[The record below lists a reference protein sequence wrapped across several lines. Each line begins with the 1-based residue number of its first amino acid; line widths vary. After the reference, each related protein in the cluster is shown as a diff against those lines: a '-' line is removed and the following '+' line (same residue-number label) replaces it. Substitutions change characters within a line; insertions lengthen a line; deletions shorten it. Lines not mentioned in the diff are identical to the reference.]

1 MSRSTQRRLMI
12 ETLNLQSGS
21 FKMVLPYKWQGWLGY
36 VIFGF
41 VTLFGIAATIS
52 GLTKLPEDLTSGL
65 FCTAIGLLFLALCTP
80 GSHEKD
86 LHDIR
91 QQAIDPAE
99 LEAKAKESGLTVDN
113 WFLRQT
119 TYVPT
124 NDPNDWILPAPGP
137 ATWNTTDRYAEDSGG
152 QPIPEHPVRVGTPI
166 PATLSLYGIFGLS
179 AVLFFI
185 LGVGSVIQEVNDKD
199 SRLLAIGGVS
209 LVAVIWL
216 IFGWLRAK
224 MLNQMID
231 TPTSLVRSV
240 ALGHREL
247 VGQARPSHEGVLRVV
262 VDGNERMF
270 MENMVAYNWTYEQH
284 QERTVRTKEGTR
296 TERRWVTIRSDDG
309 GCPFILHDGT
319 GGIRVNG
326 QSFKRSNYGNYI
338 KRWDSAFAESLGKQ
352 FMASLVAGVL
362 GGWRVIDHRWTL
374 YGIKL
379 GNPVYIMGE
388 VKSRPRADIDAENL
402 DGTRQNSIIEV
413 WGNSDGVGQKV
424 TINRGTELSNIG
436 RSRSSVEMIA
446 LPMLLFLGA
455 LCLLALA

>member
-1 MSRSTQRRLMI
+1 MI

-21 FKMVLPYKWQGWLGY
+21 FKIALPYKWYGWLGY
-36 VIFGF
+36 VIFGLI
-41 VTLFGIAATIS
+41 TLFGIAVAIS
-52 GLTKLPEDLTSGL
+52 GLNELTEDLTFGL
-65 FCTAIGLLFLALCTP
+65 FCTGIGLLCLALCTP

-99 LEAKAKESGLTVDN
+99 LEAKAKESGLTVDS
-113 WFLRQT
+113 WFLQQT

-152 QPIPEHPVRVGTPI
+152 QPIPEHPVRVGTPV

-185 LGVGSVIQEVNDKD
+185 LGIGSAIGEVDNPD
-199 SRLLAIGGVS
+199 SRLLAIGVVS
-209 LVAVIWL
+209 LVAIIWL
-216 IFGWLRAK
+216 ILGWLRAK

-240 ALGHREL
+240 ALGHHEL
-247 VGQARPSHEGVLRVV
+247 VGQVRPSHEGVLRVV
-262 VDGNERMF
+262 VDGNQRMF

-296 TERRWVTIRSDDG
+296 TERRWVTIRSDSG

-326 QSFKRSNYGNYI
+326 QSFKRSDYGNYI
-338 KRWDSAFAESLGKQ
+338 KRWDGAFAESLGQQ
-352 FMASLVAGVL
+352 FMSSLIAGAL

-379 GNPVYIMGE
+379 GNPVYLMGE
-388 VKSRPRADIDAENL
+388 IKSRPNQEIEAEGL
-402 DGTRQNSIIEV
+402 DKTMQNTLIEV
-413 WGNSDGVGQKV
+413 WGNEDGVGQKV
-424 TINRGTELSNIG
+424 TLNRGTELSNIG
-436 RSRSSVEMIA
+436 RSRSTVEMIS

-455 LCLLALA
+455 ICMLALT

>member
-1 MSRSTQRRLMI
+1 MI
-12 ETLNLQSGS
+12 EALNLQSGS
-21 FKMVLPYKWQGWLGY
+21 FKMVLPYRWHGWLAY
-36 VIFGF
+36 VIFGIIA
-41 VTLFGIAATIS
+41 LFGIAVVMS
-52 GLTKLPEDLTSGL
+52 GLSGITEDLVSGFL
-65 FCTAIGLLFLALCTP
+65 ITGLGLLGLAIFTP

-99 LEAKAKESGLTVDN
+99 LEAKAQQSGLTIDS

-137 ATWNTTDRYAEDSGG
+137 ASWNTDDRYAADADG
-152 QPIPEHPVRVGTPI
+152 QPIPEHPVRVGTPV
-166 PATLSLYGIFGLS
+166 PASFSLYGIFGTS
-179 AVLFFI
+179 AVLCFI
-185 LGVGSVIQEVNDKD
+185 LGAGVGISLVDKQDSKFMVIGF
-199 SRLLAIGGVS
+199 IS
-209 LVAVIWL
+209 LVAIIWL
-216 IFGWLRAK
+216 ILGWLRAK

-240 ALGHREL
+240 AVGHHEL
-247 VGQARPSHEGVLRVV
+247 VGQVRPSHEGVLRVV

-284 QERTVRTKEGTR
+284 QERTVRTKEGSR
-296 TERRWVTIRSDDG
+296 TERRWVTIRSDSG
-309 GCPFILHDGT
+309 GCPFMLHDGT

-326 QSFKRSNYGNYI
+326 HTFKRSDYGGFL
-338 KRWDSAFAESLGKQ
+338 KRWDGAFAETLGKQ
-352 FMASLVAGVL
+352 FMSSLVAGVL

-379 GNPVYIMGE
+379 GNPVYLMGE
-388 VKSRPRADIDAENL
+388 VKPRSRADIDAENL
-402 DGTRQNSIIEV
+402 DGTMQNSIIEV
-413 WGNSDGVGQKV
+413 WGDSDGVGQKV
-424 TINRGTELSNIG
+424 TLNRGTELSNIG
-436 RSRSSVEMIA
+436 RSRSTVEMIA

-455 LCLLALA
+455 ICLLSLA